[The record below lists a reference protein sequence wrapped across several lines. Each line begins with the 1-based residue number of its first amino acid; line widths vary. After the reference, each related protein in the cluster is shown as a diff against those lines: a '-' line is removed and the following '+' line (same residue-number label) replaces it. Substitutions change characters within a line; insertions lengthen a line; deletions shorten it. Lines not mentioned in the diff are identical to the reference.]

1 MIEEGSEQDGE
12 RVRGGGKGGG
22 GGEKREEEKKSTPW
36 LSGVESMKKQRV
48 TINNPVGCSPERLH
62 VCYEPN
68 NDVIG
73 PWK

>member
-1 MIEEGSEQDGE
+1 MIEKTITGKTGGRKRIGGREE
-12 RVRGGGKGGG
+12 RR
-22 GGEKREEEKKSTPW
+22 KREEEKKSTSWP
-36 LSGVESMKKQRV
+36 SGVESTKKQRV

-73 PWK
+73 PRK

>member
-1 MIEEGSEQDGE
+1 M
-12 RVRGGGKGGG
+12 GGKERKREER
-22 GGEKREEEKKSTPW
+22 GEGEGKRKREEEKKSTSWP
-36 LSGVESMKKQRV
+36 SGVESTKKQRV

-73 PWK
+73 PRK

>member
-1 MIEEGSEQDGE
+1 MKEGG
-12 RVRGGGKGGG
+12 RRG
-22 GGEKREEEKKSTPW
+22 EEKKSAPW
-36 LSGVESMKKQRV
+36 PSGVESTKKQRV

-73 PWK
+73 LRK

>member
-1 MIEEGSEQDGE
+1 MIKEDNE
-12 RVRGGGKGGG
+12 
-22 GGEKREEEKKSTPW
+22 GGEEKRRRGEEKKSISWP
-36 LSGVESMKKQRV
+36 SGVESTKKQRV

-73 PWK
+73 PRK